1 MTRQMTRRSPCSRE
15 STASCLSVSK
25 VAWRQESFSYEAKF
39 KGSGIVS
46 LPNERRRAIR
56 LLVMCA
62 IVRMGRSRHSQRD
75 RRAVSKRSNTI
86 SRPDRSGPL
95 WIKWKKFFWSR
106 RDVIQHFELRDD
118 LLTNMDH
125 LKSLIREVPDF
136 PKPGINFYDIT
147 TLLKHPEGLRNT
159 VDALAA
165 QFEGERVDSV
175 IGVEARG
182 FIFAPAL
189 AYHLGAGFVPVRKP
203 RKLPAECASISYDL
217 EYGQDTLEI
226 HRDAIGDGHRVLI
239 ADDLL
244 ATGGTARAVVDLVE
258 QLGGTVVGLVFVVEL
273 EFLPGREKL
282 AGYDVRSLIKYQ
294 S

>member
-1 MTRQMTRRSPCSRE
+1 M
-15 STASCLSVSK
+15 
-25 VAWRQESFSYEAKF
+25 
-39 KGSGIVS
+39 
-46 LPNERRRAIR
+46 
-56 LLVMCA
+56 
-62 IVRMGRSRHSQRD
+62 
-75 RRAVSKRSNTI
+75 
-86 SRPDRSGPL
+86 
-95 WIKWKKFFWSR
+95 
-106 RDVIQHFELRDD
+106 DD
-118 LLTNMDH
+118 L
-125 LKSLIREVPDF
+125 KALIREVPGF

-147 TLLKHPEGLRNT
+147 TLLKRPEGLRRT

-165 QFEGERVDSV
+165 QFEGMKVDTV
-175 IGVEARG
+175 IGIEARG

-226 HRDAIGDGHRVLI
+226 HRDAVGQGHRVII

-258 QLGGTVVGLVFVVEL
+258 GLGGEVAGLVFVVEL
-273 EFLPGREKL
+273 EFLPGRKRLE
-282 AGYDVRSLIKYQ
+282 GYDVRSLIKYQ